1 MAIFRLFDLLGLVG
15 SWSRSP
21 SYWFTRKPGRD
32 PRVLLNLGLGYELQV
47 ALSVGLLD
55 WAYNA
60 PMGVSWIA
68 IIILLFAAI
77 IPSPPRKT
85 LVVALLAASM
95 DPLGR

>member
-1 MAIFRLFDLLGLVG
+1 M
-15 SWSRSP
+15 
-21 SYWFTRKPGRD
+21 
-32 PRVLLNLGLGYELQV
+32 
-47 ALSVGLLD
+47 ALSAGVLD

-85 LVVALLAASM
+85 I
-95 DPLGR
+95 